1 MRKYL
6 LLQNTPFFKANLHT
20 HTTVSD
26 GLLTP
31 EETKRVYVEN
41 GYSIVAFTD
50 HEIIGNQTHLTDDRF
65 LALTAYEYA
74 VNEKSNGIPFEFFKT
89 YHLNLFS
96 KDPQKNDYSVFSVDR
111 ANLFK
116 NANAHVPAHMAQRRY
131 ESSYSVESVNEIIR
145 IANEEGFLVSLNH
158 PIWSQQGHEDYADL
172 HGLWGVEVY
181 NTGCAHSGY
190 NDNPVPLDTLLRS
203 GEWLFPLATDD
214 SHVLDDCCHG
224 WVMVDAKKL
233 EYKAV
238 MEALEKGSFYAS
250 TGPDFKE
257 ISIENGI
264 LTVRTSDVVS
274 IFVSSDRR
282 ANFQKRSAEG
292 ETISEAVFDL
302 NRYIENSAL
311 KDGPH
316 YIRVTIRD
324 TKGNEAWSRAYSL
337 DEIM

>member
-1 MRKYL
+1 MKNCL
-6 LLQNTPFFKANLHT
+6 LKQDKPFFKANLHT

-26 GLLTP
+26 GCLSP

-50 HEIIGNQTHLTDDRF
+50 HEIIVHQNHLTDDRF

-74 VNEKSNGIPFEFFKT
+74 VNEATDGLAPEFMKT

-96 KDPQKNDYSVFSVDR
+96 KDPQKNDYSVFSVDK

-116 NANAHVPAHMAQRRY
+116 NAKAHVPTHMSERRY
-131 ESSYSVESVNEIIR
+131 GSGYSTESINEVIR

-158 PIWSQQGHEDYADL
+158 PIWSQQGYEDYADL

-181 NTGCAHSGY
+181 NTDCAHNGY
-190 NDNPVPLDTLLRS
+190 TDNPVPLDTLLRR
-203 GEWLFPLATDD
+203 GERLFPLATDD
-214 SHVLDDCCHG
+214 CHVFDDFCHG
-224 WVMVDAKKL
+224 WVMVDAERL

-238 MEALEKGSFYAS
+238 MDALEKGDFYAS

-257 ISIENGI
+257 ISIEDGI
-264 LTVRTSDVVS
+264 LTVRTSEVVS

-282 ANFQKRSAEG
+282 TNFQRRSPEG
-292 ETISEAVFDL
+292 ETICDAVFDL
-302 NRYIENSAL
+302 NRYIDRCAA
-311 KDGPH
+311 KDCPH

-324 TKGNEAWSRAYSL
+324 AKGNEAWSRAYSS
-337 DEIM
+337 DELI